1 MYEIVVFMHENKKNK
16 KTFYFFLLLYL
27 ITNIFSTKKLIDIH
41 FVLCY
46 YSIMSTGQDY
56 GLPVFLFNERW
67 YKMEYISKDIL
78 KDSIKSHYQNKDYTE
93 VVRDALLCLAT
104 EIRKKSDLND
114 KDGINLI
121 NTAFSEKNPLIK
133 IN

>member
-1 MYEIVVFMHENKKNK
+1 
-16 KTFYFFLLLYL
+16 
-27 ITNIFSTKKLIDIH
+27 
-41 FVLCY
+41 
-46 YSIMSTGQDY
+46 
-56 GLPVFLFNERW
+56 
-67 YKMEYISKDIL
+67 MEYISKDIL